1 MPFHRRHTPPLQFGI
16 GSASHA
22 AERRPRFSADYLAT
36 RPMRIPVNLS
46 CHRPGPDD
54 FLHVSPSIR
63 ASIPESGAYYTIIL
77 ISVLTICNSDST
89 ISHQSNWRGVSDTSR
104 QSDLGG
110 KPLSA
115 REIVPHH
122 LPSDRIRQLAQFFAD
137 ALGLGFVIMHDG
149 ILKQDA
155 WPAVAHARRRLKSLD
170 RLYRTCPPACPP

>member
-1 MPFHRRHTPPLQFGI
+1 MATFSRG
-16 GSASHA
+16 
-22 AERRPRFSADYLAT
+22 PREHWLKPHFSKIQVAK
-36 RPMRIPVNLS
+36 
-46 CHRPGPDD
+46 
-54 FLHVSPSIR
+54 
-63 ASIPESGAYYTIIL
+63 SGYTIIL

-149 ILKQDA
+149 ILKQGI
-155 WPAVAHARRRLKSLD
+155 KSLD